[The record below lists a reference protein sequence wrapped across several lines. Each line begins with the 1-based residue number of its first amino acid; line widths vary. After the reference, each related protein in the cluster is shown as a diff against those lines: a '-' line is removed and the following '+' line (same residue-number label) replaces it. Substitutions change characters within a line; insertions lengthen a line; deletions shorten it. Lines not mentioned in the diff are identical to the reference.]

1 MTETETSAEP
11 RSAGEGATGSRRK
24 LTEDQERE
32 VTRLYSETETR
43 CRKSASGTGSASRR
57 CTAWRSGMV
66 HRCVGGRATG
76 GSSGGGTKAASRGTG
91 HRTARPT
98 AGQRHGSRFEWDRH
112 RHRHRTSRTPPTRV
126 EPAAQPAAAGRARQH
141 PPTVDADVA
150 LPPQVAVVPPA
161 ASTGTGTGRGRRG
174 GARTAS
180 AGTTTGARRGR
191 RPGTAAS
198 SSGSGRGS
206 ASSGGGRSWRV
217 SFTAT
222 RVFSAASMADAI
234 RQAEAAGA
242 TEIVGIARND

>member
-32 VTRLYSETETR
+32 VTRLYSETETPVSEISKR
-43 CRKSASGTGSASRR
+43 FGIGESSVYRVAQRHGASLR
-57 CTAWRSGMV
+57 
-66 HRCVGGRATG
+66 GRTATG
-76 GSSGGGTKAASRGTG
+76 GSSGVAPRRPRVAPALDGAADGRAA
-91 HRTARPT
+91 ARQPLRV
-98 AGQRHGSRFEWDRH
+98 G
-112 RHRHRTSRTPPTRV
+112 PPPPPAPDVADAAQRV
-126 EPAAQPAAAGRARQH
+126 EPAAQPAARTRAAAPANGRRRRGAAAASGSG
-141 PPTVDADVA
+141 TA
-150 LPPQVAVVPPA
+150 A